1 MSKSEIGHLVGKR
14 LREVRLQA
22 GLTQPELGDRA
33 SMAAAEI
40 SKCENGRRT
49 PTLET
54 LERLARALGVTVQ
67 DLVTVQDP
75 RDEQEMLL
83 DQIVL
88 RLRGQ
93 STATLQRVAAVVD
106 ALVRVG

>member
-1 MSKSEIGHLVGKR
+1 MAKSEIGQLVGRR
-14 LREVRLQA
+14 LREVRQQA

-33 SMAAAEI
+33 QMAAAEI

-54 LERLARALGVTVQ
+54 LERLSRALGVTVQ
-67 DLVTVQDP
+67 DLVAVQGA
-75 RDEQEMLL
+75 RDEQEVLL
-83 DQIVL
+83 DQIIL

-93 STATLQRVAAVVD
+93 SAETLQRAAAVVD